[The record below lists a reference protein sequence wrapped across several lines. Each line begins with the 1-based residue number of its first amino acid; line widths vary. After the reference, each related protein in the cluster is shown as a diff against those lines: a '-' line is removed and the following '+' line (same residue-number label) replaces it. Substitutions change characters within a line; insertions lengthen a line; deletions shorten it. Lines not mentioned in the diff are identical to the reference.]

1 MLDTTNATHRET
13 FQLNYDKDVTMSDIA
28 VRKSHPS
35 SAPRDEVFEFHLR
48 RWYSVPPLRA
58 SSNRISINHRISQQL
73 TTTSANYMSASHKSL
88 QQVFLISEA

>member
-13 FQLNYDKDVTMSDIA
+13 FQLNYGKDVTMS
-28 VRKSHPS
+28 VQQ
-35 SAPRDEVFEFHLR
+35 
-48 RWYSVPPLRA
+48 WYSVPPLRA